1 MSLAH
6 VPVAQRVIRAY
17 AAILRPHRSTTRKAL
32 RPWPGC
38 VYTLSV
44 FEWDPGK
51 AAANLVKHG
60 VSFDEAVTAF
70 EDPNGL
76 DGVDVAHSADEPRRL
91 RLAASSAGRVL
102 VVAYTMRKKA
112 HEEITRIISAGA
124 ASQRERK
131 RYQAPED

>member
-1 MSLAH
+1 MF
-6 VPVAQRVIRAY
+6 
-17 AAILRPHRSTTRKAL
+17 
-32 RPWPGC
+32 G
-38 VYTLSV
+38 
-44 FEWDPGK
+44 WDPGK

-70 EDPNGL
+70 GDPNGL
-76 DGVDVAHSADEPRRL
+76 DGADIAHSVDEPRRL

-112 HEEITRIISAGA
+112 HEEVTRIISARA